1 MRKLKIFEVVK
12 LKDGKYATIVAV
24 NRNEYKGQIT
34 NEKGETEGIK
44 NIIEEEIEEI
54 VVSK

>member
-1 MRKLKIFEVVK
+1 MRKLKIFEVIK